1 MKIGFA
7 APQYGPI
14 GTRENI
20 LQVTQ
25 KAEELGYDSL
35 WVLDRLLYPVNPRTP
50 YPATPDGSLPE
61 EYKHV
66 LDPIDVLTFV
76 AANSK
81 KLGVGTSILDIPY
94 YNPVVLARQ
103 LTTLD
108 ILSGGRLRAGFG
120 VAWSEDECEATG
132 APFKERGDYSSEFLQ
147 ALKAI
152 WTTDPVEF
160 KGKYFT
166 IPKSHIGPKPV
177 QEPHPPI
184 IMAAFAP
191 VALKRIA
198 KYADGWNPVGIPAD
212 GMKQMFDGLK
222 QLAQAEGRDP
232 NAMKLVVRANLMVSD
247 KPAGKDR
254 WIFSGNWE
262 EIKQDIEACK
272 QLQADELF
280 FDPFF
285 SPDGRSV
292 DKVLLLMERL
302 RKLV

>member
-7 APQYGPI
+7 APQYGPL

-20 LQVTQ
+20 LKVVK
-25 KAEELGYDSL
+25 KAEELAYDSL
-35 WVLDRLLYPVNPRTP
+35 WVLDRLLYPVKPRTP

-76 AANSK
+76 AASSK
-81 KLGVGTSILDIPY
+81 KLGVGTSVLDIPY

-132 APFKERGDYSSEFLQ
+132 APYKGRGNYSSEFLQ
-147 ALKAI
+147 VLKAI

-166 IPKSHIGPKPV
+166 LAKSHIGPKPI
-177 QEPHPPI
+177 QKPHPPI
-184 IMAAFAP
+184 VMAAYVPA
-191 VALKRIA
+191 ALKRIA
-198 KYADGWNPVGIPAD
+198 KYADGWNPVGVPAD
-212 GMKQMFDGLK
+212 GMKQMFAGLK
-222 QLAQAEGRDP
+222 QMAQAEGRDP
-232 NAMKLVVRANLMVSD
+232 NAMKLYVRANLMITD

-262 EIKQDIEACK
+262 EIKQDVEACK
-272 QLQADELF
+272 QLQADEIF

-285 SPDGRSV
+285 SPDGHSI
-292 DKVLLLMERL
+292 DKVLSLMERL